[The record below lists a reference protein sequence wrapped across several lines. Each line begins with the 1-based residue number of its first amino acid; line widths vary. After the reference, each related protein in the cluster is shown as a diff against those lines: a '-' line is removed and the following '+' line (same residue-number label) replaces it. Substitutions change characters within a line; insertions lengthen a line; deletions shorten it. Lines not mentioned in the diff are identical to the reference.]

1 MERFRKAGSILEIT
15 MLDDLRL
22 VPAMAL
28 ASSFWSR
35 VYDSV
40 AAVPSLAAAQENIV
54 SQDGGVSCDAREG
67 QRCSWT
73 RWVWAG
79 IIYKLCAGRVL
90 PCKRLKR
97 KGVSVADIAVD

>member
-1 MERFRKAGSILEIT
+1 
-15 MLDDLRL
+15 
-22 VPAMAL
+22 MAL

-40 AAVPSLAAAQENIV
+40 AAVPFHAPAQETIV
-54 SQDGGVSCDAREG
+54 SQDGGVVFDAREG

-79 IIYKLCAGRVL
+79 IIYKLRAGRVL

-97 KGVSVADIAVD
+97 KSVCVADIVVD